1 MSQRCVTLIG
11 PMGSGKTSVG
21 KKLAET
27 LGYKFVDTDHLV
39 EKEAGKKIVQI
50 FDEHGEAHFRQL
62 ESQVIARLAGSQ
74 SQVIATGGGA
84 VIDPQ
89 NRHVLDGL
97 GLVVYLKAT
106 ARELYQRVKND
117 SMRPLLLKAED
128 PRKEMA
134 RILQEREKLYLDAD
148 IVIDTEELS
157 VEEVAD
163 VLIDE
168 LAKRTVGDA

>member
-21 KKLAET
+21 KKLADT
-27 LGYKFVDTDHLV
+27 LGYQFVDTDSLI

-62 ESQVIARLAGSQ
+62 ESQAIARLAGSQ
-74 SQVIATGGGA
+74 SKVIATGGGA
-84 VIDPQ
+84 VLDPQ
-89 NRHVLDGL
+89 NRHVLESL
-97 GLVVYLKAT
+97 GLLVYLKASP
-106 ARELYQRVKND
+106 RELYQRVKND

-128 PRKEMA
+128 PKKEMA
-134 RILQEREKLYLDAD
+134 RLLQEREKFYLEAD
-148 IVIDTEELS
+148 IVVDTEDLS

-168 LAKRTVGDA
+168 LAKRTVGDV